1 MAEGSSS
8 NAAVW
13 LISVSLACIPRGLSS
28 SLVKCLNILV
38 ILPWF

>member
-13 LISVSLACIPRGLSS
+13 LISVPLARIPRGCYQALS
-28 SLVKCLNILV
+28 KCLNILV